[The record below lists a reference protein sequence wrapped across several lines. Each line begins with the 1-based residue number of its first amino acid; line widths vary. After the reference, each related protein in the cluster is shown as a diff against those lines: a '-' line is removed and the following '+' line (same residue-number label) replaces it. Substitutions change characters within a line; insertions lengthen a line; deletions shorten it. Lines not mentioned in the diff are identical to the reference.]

1 MKRIV
6 LSCML
11 AAGALASQEA
21 RTVHVSER
29 DVVSIN
35 ARLRF
40 TTILV
45 LHKDEQILDFICG
58 DKENWVVNGTKDVAS
73 NFAFIKPSKAGGT
86 TNLNLITASGNIYS
100 FTLTEGSGSPDL
112 KVFVLP
118 KDEAL
123 LTMNSAPRFV
133 AASVID
139 GYRAEVELARNQAA
153 SARREASELIQAK
166 TAQFA
171 ADAVK
176 VKAEAQRSMRFDYT
190 YKDQAGF
197 NVTAMY
203 HDGKFT
209 YIKAN
214 PQELPALYE
223 MKDDKPNLVEYRFEN
238 GLYVINKVLDRGW
251 LRIGKRTLHFE
262 REAKGA

>member
-1 MKRIV
+1 MKRIIF
-6 LSCML
+6 SCML
-11 AAGALASQEA
+11 AGAALAAQEA

-58 DKENWVVNGTKDVAS
+58 DKENWVVNGTKDVPS
-73 NFAFIKPSKAGGT
+73 NFAFVKPSKAGGT

-100 FTLTEGSGSPDL
+100 FTLTEGSGAADL

-123 LTMNSAPRFV
+123 LTMNAAPRFV

-139 GYRAEVELARNQAA
+139 EYRAQVEVARGQAVQARKQAA
-153 SARREASELIQAK
+153 EEIQAK
-166 TAQFA
+166 TAQFEA
-171 ADAVK
+171 AAIKIKADA
-176 VKAEAQRSMRFDYT
+176 QHSLRFDYA